1 MKRRLLCA
9 MLLTG
14 CAKAPQRAVEKPPE
28 FFVPDRTTVAT
39 VAGKVTY
46 DGPLPAKKRISMDAE
61 AECQKLHPEPVY
73 EASLVVG
80 ADHALANAFVYI
92 KSGLEGKTFP
102 PPTTA
107 VELNQ
112 QGCQFA
118 PRIVGLRKL
127 QTISVKNSDPVSHN
141 IHPMPVNNREWNQ
154 QQSPGTPNLTR
165 RFGFPEVMI
174 PVKCNVHAW
183 MRSYIAVLEHPYF
196 AVTGPDGSYRFENLP
211 PGQYVVGVWHE
222 KLGELTQALTVA
234 PKSSGQLS
242 FLYHQK

>member
-14 CAKAPQRAVEKPPE
+14 CAKAPEKAVEKAPE
-28 FFVPDRTTVAT
+28 FFVPDPATAAT
-39 VAGKVTY
+39 VEGKVTY
-46 DGPLPAKKRISMDAE
+46 DGSLPPKKRISMDAE

-80 ADHALANAFVYI
+80 TDHALANAFVYI

-102 PPTTA
+102 PPTTV
-107 VELNQ
+107 VEINQ

-196 AVTGPDGSYRFENLP
+196 AVTGSDGSYRFENLP

-222 KLGELTQALTVA
+222 KLGEMTQPLTVA

>member
-14 CAKAPQRAVEKPPE
+14 CAKAPEKVVEKAPE
-28 FFVPDRTTVAT
+28 FFVPVPATVAT
-39 VAGKVTY
+39 VEGKVTY

-80 ADHALANAFVYI
+80 TDRALANAFVYI

-102 PPTTA
+102 PPTTV
-107 VELNQ
+107 VEINQ

-196 AVTGPDGSYRFENLP
+196 AVTGSDGSYRFENLP
-211 PGQYVVGVWHE
+211 PGQYVVAVWHE
-222 KLGELTQALTVA
+222 KLGELTQPLTVA